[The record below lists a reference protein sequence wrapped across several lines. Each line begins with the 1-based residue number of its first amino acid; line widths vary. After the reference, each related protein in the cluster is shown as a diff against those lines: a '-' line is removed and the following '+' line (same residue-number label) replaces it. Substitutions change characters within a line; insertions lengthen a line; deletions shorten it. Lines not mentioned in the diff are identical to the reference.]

1 MGHAGRLSLGRN
13 DFTILL
19 IQKQPF
25 GAGTVLTWR
34 TCRNPIASIEAM
46 NDDDIDADATDRML
60 LQRMATGDRAALSV
74 LYRSYHGRLCRFLSR
89 LTRRPDVIEE
99 VVNDCFWIAWQ
110 KAGNFHGDS
119 RVSTWLM
126 GIAYRCGLKA
136 LRQHGDEP
144 VEDDTSQEQRT
155 PAHDLDEDRELR
167 DWLSKGLDHLS
178 VDQRVVI
185 ELVYGVGH
193 TLDDV
198 AVIMQCPVGTVK
210 ARLFHAR
217 VKLRNV
223 LPALAGDSPKHKENA
238 P

>member
-1 MGHAGRLSLGRN
+1 
-13 DFTILL
+13 
-19 IQKQPF
+19 
-25 GAGTVLTWR
+25 
-34 TCRNPIASIEAM
+34 M
-46 NDDDIDADATDRML
+46 NDADADADVTDRIL
-60 LQRMATGDRAALSV
+60 LQRMAAGDRVALGV
-74 LYRSYHGRLCRFLSR
+74 LYRGYHGRLCRFLSR
-89 LTRRPDVIEE
+89 LTRRADIIDE

-110 KAGNFHGDS
+110 KAGSFHGDS

-144 VEDDTSQEQRT
+144 VDGDALPEERT
-155 PAHDLDEDRELR
+155 PSHDLDEDRELR
-167 DWLSKGLDHLS
+167 DWLGKGLDRLP

-193 TLDDV
+193 SLDDV

-217 VKLRNV
+217 VKLRNI
-223 LPALAGDSPKHKENA
+223 LPALAGDPPMHKGNA

>member
-1 MGHAGRLSLGRN
+1 MRWALRRGWPRFRGPFDFAVTFLRRSGTYAANGR
-13 DFTILL
+13 D
-19 IQKQPF
+19 
-25 GAGTVLTWR
+25 
-34 TCRNPIASIEAM
+34 PIASTASM
-46 NDDDIDADATDRML
+46 NNHDTDADATDRML
-60 LQRMATGDRAALSV
+60 LQRMSAGDRTALAV
-74 LYRSYHGRLCRFLSR
+74 LYRSYHGRLCRFLFR
-89 LTRRPDVIEE
+89 LTRRADVIEE

-110 KAGNFHGDS
+110 KAGSFHGDS

-144 VEDDTSQEQRT
+144 MEDAAVPEQRST
-155 PAHDLDEDRELR
+155 DQDLDEDRELR
-167 DWLSKGLDHLS
+167 DWLSKGLEHLS
-178 VDQRVVI
+178 TDQRVVI

-198 AVIMQCPVGTVK
+198 AAIMQCPVGTVK

-223 LPALAGDSPKHKENA
+223 LPALAGEA
-238 P
+238 PRQREQAP

>member
-1 MGHAGRLSLGRN
+1 MN
-13 DFTILL
+13 
-19 IQKQPF
+19 
-25 GAGTVLTWR
+25 
-34 TCRNPIASIEAM
+34 EA
-46 NDDDIDADATDRML
+46 DIDADATDRLL
-60 LQRMATGDRAALSV
+60 LQRMAAGDRAALAV

-99 VVNDCFWIAWQ
+99 VINDCFWIAWQ
-110 KAGNFHGDS
+110 KAGHFHGDS
-119 RVSTWLM
+119 RVSTWII

-144 VEDDTSQEQRT
+144 VDGEALPEDRFPS
-155 PAHDLDEDRELR
+155 HDPGEDRELR
-167 DWLSKGLDHLS
+167 DWLAHGLSRLS
-178 VDQRVVI
+178 TDQRVVV
-185 ELVYGVGH
+185 ELVYGLGH

-217 VKLRNV
+217 VKLRNT
-223 LPALAGDSPKHKENA
+223 LPALAGEPPMQKESM

>member
-1 MGHAGRLSLGRN
+1 
-13 DFTILL
+13 
-19 IQKQPF
+19 
-25 GAGTVLTWR
+25 
-34 TCRNPIASIEAM
+34 M
-46 NDDDIDADATDRML
+46 NDDDIDPDVTDRML
-60 LQRMATGDRAALSV
+60 LQRMSTGDRTALSV
-74 LYRSYHGRLCRFLSR
+74 LYRGYHGRLCRFLSR
-89 LTRRPDVIEE
+89 LTRRPDIIEE
-99 VVNDCFWIAWQ
+99 VINDCFWIAWQ
-110 KAGNFHGDS
+110 KASTFHGDS

-144 VEDDTSQEQRT
+144 VEDDNLPEQRT
-155 PAHDLDEDRELR
+155 AAHDLDEDRELR

-178 VDQRVVI
+178 VDQRAVI

-223 LPALAGDSPKHKENA
+223 LPALAGDSPKLKENV

>member
-1 MGHAGRLSLGRN
+1 MAC
-13 DFTILL
+13 
-19 IQKQPF
+19 
-25 GAGTVLTWR
+25 A
-34 TCRNPIASIEAM
+34 EAM
-46 NDDDIDADATDRML
+46 NQDDIDADVTDRML
-60 LQRMATGDRAALSV
+60 LQRMSTGDRAALNV
-74 LYRSYHGRLCRFLSR
+74 LYRGYHGRLARFLSR
-89 LTRRPDVIEE
+89 LTRRPDIIDEVI
-99 VVNDCFWIAWQ
+99 NDCFWIAWQ
-110 KAGNFHGDS
+110 KAGSFHGDS

-144 VEDDTSQEQRT
+144 VENNDLLEQLTPDD
-155 PAHDLDEDRELR
+155 DMDEDRELR

-178 VDQRVVI
+178 ADQRVVI

-223 LPALAGDSPKHKENA
+223 LPALAGDSPKQKENA

>member
-1 MGHAGRLSLGRN
+1 
-13 DFTILL
+13 
-19 IQKQPF
+19 
-25 GAGTVLTWR
+25 
-34 TCRNPIASIEAM
+34 M
-46 NDDDIDADATDRML
+46 NDADLQADATDRML
-60 LQRMATGDRAALSV
+60 LERMAAGDRVALGV
-74 LYRSYHGRLCRFLSR
+74 MYRGYHGRLCRFLSR

-99 VVNDCFWIAWQ
+99 VINDCFWIAWQ
-110 KAGNFHGDS
+110 KAGTFHGDS
-119 RVSTWLM
+119 RVSTWIM

-144 VEDDTSQEQRT
+144 VDEDTVPQERM
-155 PAHDLDEDRELR
+155 PSHDPGDDRELR
-167 DWLSKGLDHLS
+167 DWLGKGLEKLS

-193 TLDDV
+193 SLDDV

-223 LPALAGDSPKHKENA
+223 LPSLAGEPARLKEGA

>member
-1 MGHAGRLSLGRN
+1 M
-13 DFTILL
+13 
-19 IQKQPF
+19 
-25 GAGTVLTWR
+25 
-34 TCRNPIASIEAM
+34 RNPMTSSKPMGNNDIEA
-46 NDDDIDADATDRML
+46 DAIDRML
-60 LQRMATGDRAALSV
+60 LQRMSTGDRAALAV

-89 LTRRPDVIEE
+89 LTRRADVIDE
-99 VVNDCFWIAWQ
+99 VINDCFWIAWQ

-119 RVSTWLM
+119 CVSTWLM

-144 VEDDTSQEQRT
+144 VEDDARQEERT

-167 DWLSKGLDHLS
+167 DWLGKGLERLS

-223 LPALAGDSPKHKENA
+223 LPALAGESPKRTENA

>member
-1 MGHAGRLSLGRN
+1 MAC
-13 DFTILL
+13 
-19 IQKQPF
+19 
-25 GAGTVLTWR
+25 A
-34 TCRNPIASIEAM
+34 EAM
-46 NDDDIDADATDRML
+46 NQDDIDADVTDRML
-60 LQRMATGDRAALSV
+60 LQRMSTGDRAALNV
-74 LYRSYHGRLCRFLSR
+74 LYRGYHGRLARFLSR
-89 LTRRPDVIEE
+89 LTRRPDIIDEVI
-99 VVNDCFWIAWQ
+99 NDCFWIAWQ
-110 KAGNFHGDS
+110 KAGSFHGDS

-144 VEDDTSQEQRT
+144 VENTDLLEQLTPDD
-155 PAHDLDEDRELR
+155 DMDEDRELR

-178 VDQRVVI
+178 ADQRVVI

-223 LPALAGDSPKHKENA
+223 LPALAGDSPKQKENA